1 MCTKNCPC
9 AAEGE
14 DSGSEGGEGAEGSE
28 GAEEEDL
35 SELQQ
40 EIADLDEGE
49 EGPNEVLGA
58 AVGGANL
65 GEEEEGS
72 DDEIEDRK

>member
-1 MCTKNCPC
+1 MFTKNGPC

-14 DSGSEGGEGAEGSE
+14 DSGSDRGEGG
-28 GAEEEDL
+28 EEEDL

-40 EIADLDEGE
+40 EVADLDEGE
-49 EGPNEVLGA
+49 EGPNEVSGA

>member
-1 MCTKNCPC
+1 MCTKNGPC

-14 DSGSEGGEGAEGSE
+14 DSGSEGGEGAE
-28 GAEEEDL
+28 EEDL

-40 EIADLDEGE
+40 EVADLDEGE